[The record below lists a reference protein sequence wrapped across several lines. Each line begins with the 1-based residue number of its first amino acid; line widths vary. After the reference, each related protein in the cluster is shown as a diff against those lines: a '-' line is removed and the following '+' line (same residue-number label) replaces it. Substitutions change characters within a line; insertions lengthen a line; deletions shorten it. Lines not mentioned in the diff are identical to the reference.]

1 MALAMALSL
10 FPMTALAV
18 PMDEAWIDHANTSW
32 YSNNNSASEFTIS
45 TAAELAGLAQL
56 VNKGNNF
63 SGKTITLGANIDLA
77 GKEWTPIGTSEK
89 PFNGTFNGNKK
100 TISNL
105 TVTKDFSN
113 TVANSYVG
121 LFGLTDSLAVIKDL
135 TITNVDL
142 QGSLYVGAV
151 VGNGYT
157 GSEISNCGVTGK
169 ITIDAWWYAGV
180 IGGNGYVTT
189 VKDCNV
195 KGSAGS
201 YIKGNDGSYI
211 GGIWGYRGEGNNMI
225 SNCSVSGVDIS
236 GVDRVGGICG
246 IAHYQ
251 NTIEKCSVRNL
262 SISSTENNHN
272 TGLIAGADLSNSTY
286 AHAKILDCTV
296 ADTVTAT
303 AGGETVTTKVGAAN
317 HEGTLK
323 VDSERATVGTNVTFD
338 PNNNK
343 ITGGTLEQVSPSQI
357 ADDYAAV
364 KQGDGTYLVSSSPQ
378 KFPVSMGTKGYNSL
392 SEAIAAANDSQDSS
406 ITITIQQSDT
416 YHNPFTIT
424 HDNVTIQAADNVE
437 AIIAVDE
444 NAKTAVNA
452 SGVTLKGLSFVSLDG
467 TTIFSGGSCDKLTL
481 DGCIFTGNGTGTALY
496 IHQPNIAIKGCTFQN
511 FERGYYTCGDNHAAG
526 TMTFTGN
533 IFTNVRVPIDGYWG
547 KPATDNTKIEITGNT
562 FDSGKWDAAYIQ
574 LWDYAQ
580 YQYWLKG
587 NSSTLNPEGNSAI
600 NATIENNAYQ
610 GNVVIYATH
619 FDWFSDSRLYLDTAS
634 EALVKYRYLV
644 ELENAASA
652 TVRNADGSEIT
663 AFNESTASS
672 SHNGKTVIYSIC
684 EGDYIFDIK
693 PTGSTEAVLS
703 QKVTVAKPAANSTN
717 KVTVPEDA
725 ANVAQVGNQKYTS
738 LAEALAAAH
747 AGDTVE
753 LLSNVEVDTWNQ
765 VWNLQGITLDGNG
778 YTLTIKN
785 IASGQNHD
793 AVFHSAGGNTFQD
806 LTIDLS
812 GLERASLAQGSRAF
826 SAAAGDTYKNIT
838 ILGNKNLSYGMTA
851 SGTNVEDETITIDG
865 CTFENCGYG
874 IYDDES
880 GAVENLVI
888 TNSSFTGCEYA
899 TILRGA
905 NSSFTDNT
913 VSGGR
918 LNVMQDGQTVTGNT
932 FTDSSLIKFYA
943 NGAQFEQNKISQDSR
958 LDFGDSFT
966 GRLDVSHNYWG
977 GGAPTEEQLG
987 SSENVTGNDVYYIR
1001 DTMRDQDLNT
1011 YIPPDTTP
1019 YYTITVKDA
1028 DNGTVTCYAKS
1039 AAKGADVTLNV
1050 KADVGYQLDKLTVTD
1065 ASGNVIDV
1073 EKVNNTT
1080 YTFVM
1085 PGSKVTVEAVFAPTS
1100 VEPSDLPFTDVSTSD
1115 WFYGAVKFVYEN
1127 GLMDGVGNNL
1137 FAPNAT
1143 LNRAMAA
1150 TILYRLEGAPAV
1162 TTDAGFNDVA
1172 TGTWYTDAVKWA
1184 VGSGLVNGVE
1194 GNALAPQGTSTRA
1207 QAATALMRFVG

>member
-1 MALAMALSL
+1 MKKRVLGLIMALAMALSL

-18 PMDEAWIDHANTSW
+18 PMDEAWIDHADTNW

-45 TAAELAGLAQL
+45 TAAQLAGLAQL
-56 VNKGNNF
+56 VNEGNNF

-77 GKEWTPIGTSEK
+77 GKEWTPIGTSGK
-89 PFNGTFNGNKK
+89 PFSGTFDGKNF
-100 TISNL
+100 IIYNL
-105 TVTKDFSN
+105 VITNPSASD
-113 TVANSYVG
+113 VG
-121 LFGLTDSLAVIKDL
+121 LFGYTTKGEIKEFTLKNAKVTGYLDVGAVCGTPYTSKYTNISVTGLIQIKGFAYVGGAL
-135 TITNVDL
+135 GKNAYANITNVDIN
-142 QGSLYVGAV
+142 A
-151 VGNGYT
+151 T
-157 GSEISNCGVTGK
+157 
-169 ITIDAWWYAGV
+169 
-180 IGGNGYVTT
+180 
-189 VKDCNV
+189 
-195 KGSAGS
+195 AGS
-201 YIKGNDGSYI
+201 YVMADSVDGSTAYRTYVGGLI
-211 GGIWGYRGEGNNMI
+211 GFMGEGSHSV
-225 SNCSVSGVDIS
+225 SNCDVKIDVIGSTCD
-236 GVDRVGGICG
+236 VGGILG
-246 IAHYQ
+246 ILHYGNTLTNCTYAGSLTLTNPDADSGDEFGALVGVIHNGGSSSTMTKISDCSATVSKALWGNEDVTSTIMPYGDFYNEVSSTNNIGTVSVNATVNG
-251 NTIEKCSVRNL
+251 NTIITDNNVATCNNIGYKSL
-262 SISSTENNHN
+262 SAAIT
-272 TGLIAGADLSNSTY
+272 
-286 AHAKILDCTV
+286 
-296 ADTVTAT
+296 
-303 AGGETVTTKVGAAN
+303 AAN
-317 HEGTLK
+317 SVQDT
-323 VDSERATVGTNVTFD
+323 
-338 PNNNK
+338 
-343 ITGGTLEQVSPSQI
+343 
-357 ADDYAAV
+357 
-364 KQGDGTYLVSSSPQ
+364 SSSPIT
-378 KFPVSMGTKGYNSL
+378 VEITKSGNY
-392 SEAIAAANDSQDSS
+392 D
-406 ITITIQQSDT
+406 
-416 YHNPFTIT
+416 PFTIT
-424 HDNVTIQAADNVE
+424 RANVTVQAKEGVTATIN
-437 AIIAVDE
+437 ISE
-444 NAKTAVNA
+444 NKAGNVNA
-452 SGVTLKGLSFVSLDG
+452 GNVTLKNIEFVSKDG
-467 TTIFSGGSCDKLTL
+467 TTIFSGGSCDKLKL
-481 DGCIFTGNGTGTALY
+481 DGCTFTGNGTGTALY
-496 IHQPNIAIKGCTFQN
+496 IHQPNITIKGCTFQN

-526 TMTFTGN
+526 AMTFTRN
-533 IFTNVRVPIDGYWG
+533 TFTNVRVPIDGYWG
-547 KPATDNTKIEITGNT
+547 KPATDDTNIQITNNT
-562 FDSGKWDAAYIQ
+562 FNSGDWDAAYIQ

-587 NSSTLNPEGNSAI
+587 NSSTLNPAGKSAI
-600 NATIENNAYQ
+600 NATIENNTYQ

-619 FDWFSDSRLYLDTAS
+619 FDWFSESKLTLGKTS
-634 EALVKYRYLV
+634 NALVKYRYLV

-672 SHNGKTVIYSIC
+672 SRNGKTVIYSIC

-693 PTGSTEAVLS
+693 PAGSTEAVLS
-703 QKVTVAKPAANSTN
+703 QKVTVAKPKANSTN
-717 KVTVPEDA
+717 KVTVSEDA
-725 ANVAQVGNQKYTS
+725 ANVAQIGNQTYTS
-738 LAEALAAAH
+738 LAEALAAAQ

-785 IASGQNHD
+785 IASGQNHN

-812 GLERASLAQGSRAF
+812 GLESASLAQGSRAF

-1028 DNGTVTCYAKS
+1028 ENGTVTCYAKS
-1039 AAKGADVTLNV
+1039 AAKGADVTLTV
-1050 KADVGYQLDKLTVTD
+1050 KSNVGYQLDKLTVTD

-1115 WFYGAVKFVYEN
+1115 WFY
-1127 GLMDGVGNNL
+1127 
-1137 FAPNAT
+1137 
-1143 LNRAMAA
+1143 
-1150 TILYRLEGAPAV
+1150 
-1162 TTDAGFNDVA
+1162 
-1172 TGTWYTDAVKWA
+1172 
-1184 VGSGLVNGVE
+1184 
-1194 GNALAPQGTSTRA
+1194 ST
-1207 QAATALMRFVG
+1207 VPWP